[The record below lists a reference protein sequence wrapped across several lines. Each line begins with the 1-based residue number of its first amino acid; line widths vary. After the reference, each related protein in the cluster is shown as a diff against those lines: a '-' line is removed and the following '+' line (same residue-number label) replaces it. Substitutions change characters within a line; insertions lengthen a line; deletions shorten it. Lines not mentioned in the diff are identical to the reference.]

1 MFFYGFVLQIVTH
14 KLAPRTSPDVL
25 SSFSD
30 YDGTHAILSFQGF
43 GDLIFVFPC
52 HFFFTEFEAQ
62 KFRTQGNAHPSYGLP
77 YRRAARAADRSEA
90 EAVKRWLFLVRQFKA
105 VASKLYANDSQ
116 LLNGLDARMKDI
128 EDLRDVNDN
137 LEALL
142 SVPGY
147 QGPLADMNAHKK

>member
-1 MFFYGFVLQIVTH
+1 MCAQIVTH

-30 YDGTHAILSFQGF
+30 YDGTHAIIFHLLNLLC
-43 GDLIFVFPC
+43 DLMLTSSS
-52 HFFFTEFEAQ
+52 HLFFTEFEAQ

-90 EAVKRWLFLVRQFKA
+90 EAVKRWIFLVRQFKA